1 MKEASRPPR
10 EFEPRDFG
18 TSRERISAA
27 ARLHLWQIVAVRDA
41 FWMGLFGCLLWVGYV
56 LRSVLTPVLMALI
69 LAYLLNPAIRWAC
82 QRWRVPRPV
91 TVLVIIVLM
100 IGAIHGMLSLLGP
113 IVTDQVRTLSEKAPK
128 YLENLS
134 RQGFALGGVLDQV
147 RGLMSDMK
155 EDPVGT
161 IQPVVSG
168 TGQAMGTIGSVI
180 GKISEILVSVLMV
193 PVYFFFFGI
202 HYERGV
208 NQIEAYLPV
217 SRKER
222 IIEIVGKMDHAIAGF
237 FWGRFLISGI
247 SVVMF
252 TVAFALADLPYWSLL
267 GFVTGLLTIIPYVSI
282 IGWPLAVIFK
292 YLDVATSGEAVTWV
306 AVLLWPS
313 LAYLIPQTIEGW
325 VLTPWI
331 QGRSTDMSAATV
343 LIVLFI
349 GGAIGG
355 VFGVFFA
362 IPIAACAKILLQE
375 LVLPRLRRWAREY

>member
-1 MKEASRPPR
+1 
-10 EFEPRDFG
+10 
-18 TSRERISAA
+18 
-27 ARLHLWQIVAVRDA
+27 
-41 FWMGLFGCLLWVGYV
+41 
-56 LRSVLTPVLMALI
+56 
-69 LAYLLNPAIRWAC
+69 
-82 QRWRVPRPV
+82 
-91 TVLVIIVLM
+91 
-100 IGAIHGMLSLLGP
+100 
-113 IVTDQVRTLSEKAPK
+113 
-128 YLENLS
+128 
-134 RQGFALGGVLDQV
+134 
-147 RGLMSDMK
+147 MSDMK
-155 EDPVGT
+155 KDPVGT

-168 TGQAMGTIGSVI
+168 TGQAVGTIGSII

-202 HYERGV
+202 HYEGGV

-217 SRKER
+217 NRKER
-222 IIEIVGKMDHAIAGF
+222 IIDIVGKMDQAIAGF
-237 FWGRFLISGI
+237 FWGRFLIAGI

-267 GFVTGLLTIIPYVSI
+267 GFVTGLLTLIPYVSI

-292 YLDVATSGEAVTWV
+292 YLDVATSGETVTWV

-325 VLTPWI
+325 ILTPWI

-343 LIVLFI
+343 LLVLFV

-362 IPIAACAKILLQE
+362 IPVAACTKILLQE
-375 LVLPRLRRWAREY
+375 LVLPRLHRWAREH